1 MTNLGLILLK
11 RYDVLSFDK
20 QSHSG
25 LKLLPFSSS
34 GNTSEMKG
42 VKMLLNTFVPISHCI
57 DYRGIFARK
66 LLSTYPLLFRNLY
79 LTLGIEE
86 NAEVKSVWC
95 IHLLQK
101 IQARKTLYFPY
112 M

>member
-11 RYDVLSFDK
+11 RYDVLSFDR

-42 VKMLLNTFVPISHCI
+42 VKNAIEYISTNEPLLLFRS
-57 DYRGIFARK
+57 IFARK

-86 NAEVKSVWC
+86 NAAVK
-95 IHLLQK
+95 
-101 IQARKTLYFPY
+101 
-112 M
+112 

>member
-11 RYDVLSFDK
+11 RYDVLSFDR

-42 VKMLLNTFVPISHCI
+42 AKMLLNTFLPMLLLCRS
-57 DYRGIFARK
+57 IFSQK